1 MIYQLSVEVDGQKA
15 EILDNDGKVV
25 AEGRLV
31 AYVDEEQPEP
41 ETLARCLV
49 AFEGIHKRVQS

>member
-1 MIYQLSVEVDGQKA
+1 MIYQLSVEVDGRKA

-31 AYVDEEQPEP
+31 ADYVEGQPES
-41 ETLARCLV
+41 LIRCSL